1 VYVMIVTE
9 ELAEWEDSMNIGQDI
24 FIFIVNITQLISSFR
39 IGFLKLQVGS
49 GNGSVLK
56 KLSRS

>member
-1 VYVMIVTE
+1 MIVTE
-9 ELAEWEDSMNIGQDI
+9 EMAEWEDSMNIGQDI
-24 FIFIVNITQLISSFR
+24 FIFIVNITQLISSFG

-49 GNGSVLK
+49 GNGLVLK